1 MSQGNIYSFYS
12 AYSAIAVYVNKVIF
26 QPLNAFISK
35 VYITTIAALMVQA
48 AAGALQEYGD
58 DDDDTKK
65 REDIFN
71 SSCSRGSS
79 ASIRMDFCG
88 QVSSPVVS
96 AYTYLV
102 KNREGIKVWRSKIKS
117 DNKGRLNVP
126 LFDAYS
132 LTHTHM

>member
-1 MSQGNIYSFYS
+1 M
-12 AYSAIAVYVNKVIF
+12 
-26 QPLNAFISK
+26 
-35 VYITTIAALMVQA
+35 YITTIAALMVQA

-71 SSCSRGSS
+71 SSC
-79 ASIRMDFCG
+79 SIRMDFCG

>member
-71 SSCSRGSS
+71 SSCS
-79 ASIRMDFCG
+79 IRMDFCG
-88 QVSSPVVS
+88 QVSSPVV
-96 AYTYLV
+96 
-102 KNREGIKVWRSKIKS
+102 
-117 DNKGRLNVP
+117 
-126 LFDAYS
+126 
-132 LTHTHM
+132 

>member
-58 DDDDTKK
+58 DDDGDNTKK

-71 SSCSRGSS
+71 SSC
-79 ASIRMDFCG
+79 SIRMDFCG

-102 KNREGIKVWRSKIKS
+102 KNREGIKVWRSNIKS

>member
-35 VYITTIAALMVQA
+35 EYITTIAALMVQA

-58 DDDDTKK
+58 DDDGDNTKK

-88 QVSSPVVS
+88 QVSSPVV
-96 AYTYLV
+96 
-102 KNREGIKVWRSKIKS
+102 
-117 DNKGRLNVP
+117 
-126 LFDAYS
+126 
-132 LTHTHM
+132 

>member
-71 SSCSRGSS
+71 SSCS
-79 ASIRMDFCG
+79 IRMDFCG

-102 KNREGIKVWRSKIKS
+102 KNREGIKVWRRKIKS